1 MGRHRRPPRRG
12 AIALIFVAL
21 IVVGLAGGCFGAPSG
36 STVPLASSAAVATR
50 APDSGSPAVHGAPA
64 TVKVAI
70 IGDSYTS
77 GSTVGGN
84 GAANWTAV
92 ARQLLAAGGYPV
104 DLEVLGL
111 SGSGYVRVGG
121 TGLTFTDGVP
131 RVVTDLTQLVVIFG
145 SLNDGSSV
153 PGAVSASAARALQ
166 GIDLAAPGAQ
176 IVIIGPQWID
186 GDPPAN
192 LLAIRDAVVSTVSTH
207 ARLTFV
213 DPLADGWFGGESAAL
228 IGSDGLH
235 PTDEGHRH
243 LAELIAP
250 RIAVAIDA
258 IRDGS

>member
-1 MGRHRRPPRRG
+1 
-12 AIALIFVAL
+12 V
-21 IVVGLAGGCFGAPSG
+21 S
-36 STVPLASSAAVATR
+36 
-50 APDSGSPAVHGAPA
+50 
-64 TVKVAI
+64 I

-77 GSTVGGN
+77 GSAVGGN

-92 ARQLLAAGGYPV
+92 ARDLLDADGYPV
-104 DLEVLGL
+104 DLAVLGL

-121 TGLTFTDGVP
+121 TGLTFTDGV
-131 RVVTDLTQLVVIFG
+131 RKVVTDRTQLVVIFG
-145 SLNDGSSV
+145 SLNDGAMS
-153 PGAVSASAARALQ
+153 PGAVAASAAQALRDV
-166 GIDLAAPGAQ
+166 DLAAPSVR

-186 GDPPAN
+186 EDPPAN
-192 LLAIRDAVVSTVSTH
+192 LLAVRDALASTVGGH

-213 DPLADGWFGGESAAL
+213 DPLAEGWFGGASCAL

-250 RIAVAIDA
+250 RIAAAIDA